1 MKVYP
6 QKKYWNWSYS
16 IQCIQ
21 AGKVPIVVDLSI
33 KAFKNPTF
41 LVALLLPC
49 VFLMAIPTDTSA
61 QEAHRRWRKM
71 NQIRADKFD
80 MVLPEVM
87 KENEIDMWIVTNRE
101 GNYDPLHADMGGGY
115 TSTNGY
121 YIFTDNGSDRIER
134 AALGISGYLLE
145 QSGVYDYVGP
155 ESELSDYVKAR
166 DPKRIGLNI
175 SKNFGGADGLSYS
188 EHLELSE
195 KLGEKYAARFV
206 PAEKLTSDFRSR
218 RVASEIA
225 AFAEAGEFSYQI
237 AEKAFSNAVITP
249 GVTTLEDVAWWMMDQ
264 LFAHNLGSSF
274 GMPSVYI
281 TGPDGVEALSTDRII
296 QPGDV
301 LMLDWG
307 VGLMNFYTDMKRIAY
322 VLKEGETE
330 VPASIQNAFDQG
342 MKVRK
347 ILKEQIRAGITAQQ
361 AENNIYKSLKEAG
374 FNRIEFNKPSSDD
387 VTDVIIGCH
396 SVGNWGHGIGPSIA
410 FFNPVRMTYELRPS
424 NLLSIELF
432 AYTSIP
438 EWGGKKLRIP
448 LEDDAVVTSR
458 GVEWLYPANSK
469 ILVIK

>member
-1 MKVYP
+1 MD
-6 QKKYWNWSYS
+6 S
-16 IQCIQ
+16 C
-21 AGKVPIVVDLSI
+21 L
-33 KAFKNPTF
+33 KAI
-41 LVALLLPC
+41 ALLLS
-49 VFLMAIPTDTSA
+49 FATLTELAHG

-80 MVLPEVM
+80 QVLPEVM
-87 KENEIDMWIVTNRE
+87 RENDIDMWIITNRE
-101 GNYDPLHADMGGGY
+101 GNYDPLYPDMGGGY

-121 YIFTDNGSDRIER
+121 YIFTDKGEGRIER
-134 AALGISGYLLE
+134 AALGMSGYLLE
-145 QSGVYDYVGP
+145 QGGVYDYFGP
-155 ESELSDYVKAR
+155 DSELKQYVEER
-166 DPKRIGLNI
+166 NPERIALNI
-175 SKNFGGADGLSYS
+175 SKNIGGADGLSHS
-188 EHLELSE
+188 EFLELGE
-195 KLGEKYAARFV
+195 ILGEKYKERFV
-206 PAEKLTSDFRSR
+206 SAEKLTSDFRSR

-264 LFAHNLGSSF
+264 LYKHNLGSSF

-296 QPGDV
+296 QRGDV

-322 VLKEGETE
+322 VLKPNETA

-342 MKVRK
+342 MRARN
-347 ILKEQIRAGITAQQ
+347 IITNNIRPGITAQQ
-361 AENNIYKSLKEAG
+361 AEDQIYQGLSQAG
-374 FNRIEFNKPSSDD
+374 FNRIEFNKPSDGQ

-410 FFNPVRMTYELRPS
+410 FFNPVRMTYELKPS

-432 AYTSIP
+432 AYTAIP